1 MKVRVYRN
9 LSRNC
14 WSVQDVKTGK
24 VIAHRPAVTL
34 TQAEFVVRQAG
45 RERVLREGKKY
56 VHAFVVGNMLF
67 DTRAVEGLRRNGPLQ
82 VGYNPFK
89 APTFVTKPFGNPIK
103 TAPRVRLDV
112 DGKVW
117 AG

>member
-9 LSRNC
+9 LHKSC
-14 WSVQDVKTGK
+14 WSVVDVKTGK

-34 TQAEFVVRQAG
+34 TQAEFVVRPAG
-45 RERVLREGKKY
+45 RAKVLREGKKN
-56 VHAFVVGNMLF
+56 VHAFVVGNLLYG
-67 DTRAVEGLRRNGPLQ
+67 TGAVEGLRRNGPLQ

-103 TAPRVRLDV
+103 NAPRVRLDV